1 MNRIT
6 EIAKKNQDRI
16 SNRRKK
22 KNDKREDKKER
33 VENRRSFRLDKIKE
47 VTAKAYAEAEKR
59 KWLVFLIGAL
69 IAAYFIF
76 KGMF

>member
-16 SNRRKK
+16 SNRREK

-33 VENRRSFRLDKIKE
+33 VENRRSFRLDKIKQ
-47 VTAKAYAEAEKR
+47 VTAKAYAVAEKR